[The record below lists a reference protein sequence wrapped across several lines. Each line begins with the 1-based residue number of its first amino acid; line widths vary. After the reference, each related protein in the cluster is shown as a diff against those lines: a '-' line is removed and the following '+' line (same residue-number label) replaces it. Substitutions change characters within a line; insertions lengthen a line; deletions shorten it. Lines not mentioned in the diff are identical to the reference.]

1 MGTLWQTVHK
11 IITHNRTMCRV
22 KDSEVLSSRSHV
34 ASLPQPPH
42 SRLRDIFQKRK
53 VKTIKPESGE
63 QLQKKRV
70 YSRHTRADAHMS
82 SETVTTCTWPA
93 EIQGKQCPT
102 CKKGSRYKV
111 SIQEAILQLITSGKE
126 CISFF

>member
-1 MGTLWQTVHK
+1 
-11 IITHNRTMCRV
+11 MCRV

-34 ASLPQPPH
+34 DVASLPQSPH

-82 SETVTTCTWPA
+82 SETVTTCT
-93 EIQGKQCPT
+93 
-102 CKKGSRYKV
+102 
-111 SIQEAILQLITSGKE
+111 
-126 CISFF
+126 